1 MTTHQRRP
9 RPKEPLTIVPVYEP
23 DPERQIE
30 ALRFLLQTRTRRA
43 GELAAQKQVQLDG
56 NGTREIEDGNSRG

>member
-43 GELAAQKQVQLDG
+43 GELAAQEQVQPGGDG
-56 NGTREIEDGNSRG
+56 TTKSEDGESRG